1 MIAVDPSNQREPN
14 AFESGERRRVGEY
27 DARRQQGRDVFSQAA
42 RKLLQHALLGIGS
55 RDAHAL
61 VSEIVLETRN
71 DLGRF
76 QTELNETF
84 IQIEQIA
91 VLTPL
96 QECTQLGAS
105 RVSSN
110 QVGTYDGSTSLQ
122 MASGAALALPASC
135 SGVSIPLG
143 APVLVFRI
151 ERPAAPVT
159 EMARTEFR
167 SVPCENDSRGMQQR
181 GTMVQSR
188 VVRYT
193 AEGVITPSDPNVGWA
208 TEELGNCV
216 SDAIVTA
223 DSVANAEGGSIALDN
238 FADLAAQGMKGA
250 LEEQLKMG
258 CTTTNISSDI
268 LTRDGAGVE
277 TRSKK
282 DKDIENCA
290 KASASAAGGQVSE
303 TAIGNLADTRDVCVE
318 KSIVSGDKA
327 FLGVNAGT
335 LRSDFAGTAF
345 VDRIVD
351 IVGLSTDGSQRG
363 KRDRWVGRAAIDCKS
378 SDATSPIAQT
388 CRASLRI
395 PMPRRRAE
403 SGTRARSPET
413 VARATRAAGADCF
426 STACGGA

>member
-1 MIAVDPSNQREPN
+1 MT
-14 AFESGERRRVGEY
+14 
-27 DARRQQGRDVFSQAA
+27 
-42 RKLLQHALLGIGS
+42 LGAS
-55 RDAHAL
+55 K
-61 VSEIVLETRN
+61 T
-71 DLGRF
+71 
-76 QTELNETF
+76 QLNETF

-105 RVSSN
+105 RVSSD

-167 SVPCENDSRGMQQR
+167 SVPCENDGRRALQQR

-223 DSVANAEGGSIALDN
+223 DGVANAEGGSIALDN
-238 FADLAAQGMKGA
+238 FADLAAQGM
-250 LEEQLKMG
+250 E
-258 CTTTNISSDI
+258 
-268 LTRDGAGVE
+268 
-277 TRSKK
+277 
-282 DKDIENCA
+282 
-290 KASASAAGGQVSE
+290 AAGTTEDGVHDEQYLVRHSDKRRSGGSRR
-303 TAIGNLADTRDVCVE
+303 TA
-318 KSIVSGDKA
+318 
-327 FLGVNAGT
+327 
-335 LRSDFAGTAF
+335 
-345 VDRIVD
+345 
-351 IVGLSTDGSQRG
+351 G
-363 KRDRWVGRAAIDCKS
+363 KRR
-378 SDATSPIAQT
+378 TSRIARRPQ
-388 CRASLRI
+388 
-395 PMPRRRAE
+395 PRLLAE
-403 SGTRARSPET
+403 R
-413 VARATRAAGADCF
+413 
-426 STACGGA
+426 